1 MNSSTTLNFF
11 GVETR
16 VTVTMLAVQSDHEV
30 DHEVEHEVGHEV
42 AISGAPEI
50 RRGKH
55 GGIIFPRLFFLLN
68 SLCLFILMLF
78 CFL

>member
-30 DHEVEHEVGHEV
+30 EHEVGHEV

-50 RRGKH
+50 RRGKN